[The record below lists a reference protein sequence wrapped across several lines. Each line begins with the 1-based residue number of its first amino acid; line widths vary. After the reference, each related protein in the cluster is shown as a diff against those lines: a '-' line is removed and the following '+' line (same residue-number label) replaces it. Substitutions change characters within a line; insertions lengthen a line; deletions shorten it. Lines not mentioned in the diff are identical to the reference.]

1 MNKNKFA
8 LQILVLL
15 FIVISFIACDK
26 DFSALESDII
36 SSDVATNF
44 DVLQMSETNPEFT
57 DIITYTDVLEP
68 VQTNGLNLNSIG
80 IYDDVAYGR
89 TTNSFVSQLTTST
102 FTSDFG
108 EQVKIDSVVLYLPYF
123 SSIEDIDDDEN
134 ITYEI
139 DSVFGR
145 EPFRLSLFESNY
157 FIRDFDPDAEFDEIQ
172 PYFSNMS
179 ASTSEMI
186 SETSLE
192 GVELT
197 FVDYNED
204 TGNFDPI
211 DNTIEISEDGY
222 ILTSVEENEDGEEEV
237 TSRRQ
242 FPGIRVLLDTTFWHN
257 KIISKAG
264 DPVLEGQN
272 AFSEYFRGL
281 YFKAEPI
288 NDDGS
293 FIIFNTAGPAGQTS
307 NITIYYTRLIAN
319 SDEEDATEQ
328 ATYTLNFGPNNIN
341 FITNEFTTVINDGD
355 NVNGDARLFLKGG
368 EGAVAKFKLFNGT
381 DLDDDDDT
389 MNTFEAWKSDFVE
402 TDSEGKFV
410 RAKRIINEANL
421 VFYVDQNLVDG
432 DEPDRLY
439 LYDVDNKQPLDD
451 YFLDISNSGLP
462 SLSKTTHLGP
472 LERVDDE
479 PDGDGIRYK
488 FRITEHINNLLL
500 RDSTNVELGLAVS
513 LNVNMEEI
521 VLQRQVQTEDNS
533 EFTVPVSSV
542 FSPRGTVLH
551 GNNTEDPTK
560 KVYLEIYYTEP
571 NN

>member
-8 LQILVLL
+8 LQLGVLCFLVT
-15 FIVISFIACDK
+15 SFIACDK
-26 DFSALESDII
+26 DFSTLESDII
-36 SSDVATNF
+36 TSDVATNF
-44 DVLQMSETNPEFT
+44 DVLRMSETNPEFT
-57 DIITYTDVLEP
+57 DIITYTDVIEP
-68 VQTNGLNLNSIG
+68 VQTNGLGLNSIG

-89 TTNSFVSQLTTST
+89 TTTSFVSQLTTSS
-102 FTSDFG
+102 FISDFG

-186 SETSLE
+186 SEASLE

-204 TGNFDPI
+204 TGEFDPI
-211 DNTIEISEDGY
+211 DNTIEISEEGY
-222 ILTSVEENEDGEEEV
+222 VLTASEENEDGEEEV
-237 TSRRQ
+237 TSRNQ

-272 AFSEYFRGL
+272 TFSEYFRGL

-293 FIIFNTAGPAGQTS
+293 FIILNTAGQTS

-319 SDEEDATEQ
+319 SDEEGATEQ
-328 ATYTLNFGPNNIN
+328 STYTLNFGPNRIN
-341 FITNEFTTVINDGD
+341 FINNEFTTVITDGD
-355 NVNGDARLFLKGG
+355 DVNGDARLFLKGG
-368 EGAVAKFKLFNGT
+368 EGSIAKFKLFNGT

-402 TDSEGKFV
+402 TDSEGNFV
-410 RAKRIINEANL
+410 RAKRIVNEANL

-432 DEPDRLY
+432 DEPDRLF

-451 YFLDISNSGLP
+451 YFIDISNSGLP
-462 SLSKTTHLGP
+462 SLSKSTHLGP
-472 LERVDDE
+472 LQRVDDE
-479 PDGDGIRYK
+479 PDGDGIKYK
-488 FRITEHINNLLL
+488 FTITEHINNLLL

-513 LNVNMEEI
+513 LNVNLEDL
-521 VLQRQVQTEDNS
+521 VTQRQVQTGDNS
-533 EFTVPVSSV
+533 DFTVPVSSV
-542 FSPRGTVLH
+542 ISPRGTVLH
-551 GNNTEDPTK
+551 GSNTEDSAK

>member
-8 LQILVLL
+8 LQLGVLCFLVT
-15 FIVISFIACDK
+15 SFIACDN
-26 DFSALESDII
+26 DFSTLESDII
-36 SSDVATNF
+36 TSDVATNF
-44 DVLQMSETNPEFT
+44 DVLRMSETNPEFT
-57 DIITYTDVLEP
+57 DIITYTDVIEP
-68 VQTNGLNLNSIG
+68 VQTNGLGLNSIG

-89 TTNSFVSQLTTST
+89 TTTSFVSQLTTSS
-102 FTSDFG
+102 FISDFG
-108 EQVKIDSVVLYLPYF
+108 EQVKIDSVVLYLPFF
-123 SSIEDIDDDEN
+123 SSIEDIDDEEN

-157 FIRDFDPDAEFDEIQ
+157 FIRDFDPDAEFDQIQ

-186 SETSLE
+186 SEASLE

-204 TGNFDPI
+204 TGEFDPI
-211 DNTIEISEDGY
+211 DNTIEISEEGY
-222 ILTSVEENEDGEEEV
+222 VLTASEENEDGEEEV
-237 TSRRQ
+237 TSRNQ

-272 AFSEYFRGL
+272 TFSEYFRGL
-281 YFKAEPI
+281 YFKAEPL

-293 FIIFNTAGPAGQTS
+293 FIILNTAGQTS

-319 SDEEDATEQ
+319 SDEEGATEQ
-328 ATYTLNFGPNNIN
+328 ATYTLNFGPNRIN
-341 FITNEFTTVINDGD
+341 FINNEFTTVITDGD
-355 NVNGDARLFLKGG
+355 DVNGDARLFLKGG
-368 EGAVAKFKLFNGT
+368 EGSIAKFKLFNGT

-402 TDSEGKFV
+402 TDSEGNFV
-410 RAKRIINEANL
+410 RAKRIVNEANL

-451 YFLDISNSGLP
+451 YFIDISNSGLP
-462 SLSKTTHLGP
+462 SLSKSTHLGP
-472 LERVDDE
+472 LQRVDDE
-479 PDGDGIRYK
+479 PDGDGIKYK
-488 FRITEHINNLLL
+488 FTITEHINNLLL

-513 LNVNMEEI
+513 LNVNLEDL
-521 VLQRQVQTEDNS
+521 VTQRQVQTGDNS
-533 EFTVPVSSV
+533 DFTVPVSSV
-542 FSPRGTVLH
+542 ISPRGTVLH
-551 GNNTEDPTK
+551 GSNTEDSAK

>member
-8 LQILVLL
+8 LQLGVLCFLVT
-15 FIVISFIACDK
+15 SFIACDK
-26 DFSALESDII
+26 DFSTLESDII
-36 SSDVATNF
+36 TSDVATNF
-44 DVLQMSETNPEFT
+44 DVLRMSETNPEFT
-57 DIITYTDVLEP
+57 DIITYTDVIEP
-68 VQTNGLNLNSIG
+68 VQTNGLGLNSIG

-89 TTNSFVSQLTTST
+89 TTTSFVSQLTTSS
-102 FTSDFG
+102 FISDFG

-186 SETSLE
+186 SEASLE

-204 TGNFDPI
+204 TGEFDPI
-211 DNTIEISEDGY
+211 DNTIEISEEGY
-222 ILTSVEENEDGEEEV
+222 VLTASEENEDGEEEV
-237 TSRRQ
+237 TSRNQ

-272 AFSEYFRGL
+272 TFSEYFRGL

-293 FIIFNTAGPAGQTS
+293 FIILNTAGQTS

-319 SDEEDATEQ
+319 SDEEGATEQ
-328 ATYTLNFGPNNIN
+328 STYTLNFGPNRIN
-341 FITNEFTTVINDGD
+341 FINNEFTTVITDGD
-355 NVNGDARLFLKGG
+355 DVNGDARLFLKGG
-368 EGAVAKFKLFNGT
+368 EGSIAKFKLFNGT
-381 DLDDDDDT
+381 DLDDDDDS

-402 TDSEGKFV
+402 TDSEGNFV
-410 RAKRIINEANL
+410 RAKRIVNEANL

-451 YFLDISNSGLP
+451 YFIDISNSGLP
-462 SLSKTTHLGP
+462 SLSKSTHLGP
-472 LERVDDE
+472 LQRVDDE
-479 PDGDGIRYK
+479 PDGDGIKYK
-488 FRITEHINNLLL
+488 FTITEHINNLLL

-513 LNVNMEEI
+513 LNVNLEDL
-521 VLQRQVQTEDNS
+521 VTQRQVQTGDNS
-533 EFTVPVSSV
+533 DFTVPVSSV
-542 FSPRGTVLH
+542 ISPRGTVLH
-551 GNNTEDPTK
+551 GSNTEDSAK

>member
-1 MNKNKFA
+1 MNKNKFT
-8 LQILVLL
+8 LQLGVLCFLVT
-15 FIVISFIACDK
+15 SFIACDK
-26 DFSALESDII
+26 DFSTLESDII
-36 SSDVATNF
+36 TSDVATNF
-44 DVLQMSETNPEFT
+44 DVLRMSETNPEFT
-57 DIITYTDVLEP
+57 DIITYTDVIEP
-68 VQTNGLNLNSIG
+68 VQTNGLGLNSIG

-89 TTNSFVSQLTTST
+89 TTTSFVSQLTTSS
-102 FTSDFG
+102 FISDFG

-186 SETSLE
+186 SEASLE

-204 TGNFDPI
+204 TGEFDPI
-211 DNTIEISEDGY
+211 DNTIEISEEGY
-222 ILTSVEENEDGEEEV
+222 VLTASEENEDGEEEV
-237 TSRRQ
+237 TSRNQ

-272 AFSEYFRGL
+272 TFSEYFRGL

-293 FIIFNTAGPAGQTS
+293 FIILNTAGQTS

-319 SDEEDATEQ
+319 SDEEGATEQ
-328 ATYTLNFGPNNIN
+328 STYTLNFGPNRIN
-341 FITNEFTTVINDGD
+341 FINNEFTTVITDGD
-355 NVNGDARLFLKGG
+355 DVNGDARLFLKGG
-368 EGAVAKFKLFNGT
+368 EGSIAKFKLFNGT
-381 DLDDDDDT
+381 DLDDDDDS

-402 TDSEGKFV
+402 TDSEGNFV
-410 RAKRIINEANL
+410 RAKRIVNEANL

-451 YFLDISNSGLP
+451 YFIDISNSGLP
-462 SLSKTTHLGP
+462 SLSKSTHLGP
-472 LERVDDE
+472 LQRVDDE
-479 PDGDGIRYK
+479 PDGDGIKYK
-488 FRITEHINNLLL
+488 FTITEHINNLLL

-513 LNVNMEEI
+513 LNVNLEDL
-521 VLQRQVQTEDNS
+521 VTQRQVQTGDNS
-533 EFTVPVSSV
+533 DFTVPVSSV
-542 FSPRGTVLH
+542 ISPRGTVLH
-551 GNNTEDPTK
+551 GSNTEDSAK

>member
-8 LQILVLL
+8 LQLGVLCFLVT
-15 FIVISFIACDK
+15 SFIACDK
-26 DFSALESDII
+26 DFSTLESDII
-36 SSDVATNF
+36 TSDVATNF
-44 DVLQMSETNPEFT
+44 DVLRMSETNPEFT
-57 DIITYTDVLEP
+57 DIITYTDVIEP
-68 VQTNGLNLNSIG
+68 VQTNGLGLNSIG

-89 TTNSFVSQLTTST
+89 TTTSFVSQLTTSS
-102 FTSDFG
+102 FISDFG

-179 ASTSEMI
+179 ASTSEII
-186 SETSLE
+186 SEASLE

-204 TGNFDPI
+204 TGEFDPI
-211 DNTIEISEDGY
+211 DNTIEISEEGY
-222 ILTSVEENEDGEEEV
+222 VLTASEENEDGEEEV
-237 TSRRQ
+237 TSRNQ

-272 AFSEYFRGL
+272 TFSEYFRGL

-293 FIIFNTAGPAGQTS
+293 FIILNTAGQTS

-319 SDEEDATEQ
+319 SDEEGATEQ
-328 ATYTLNFGPNNIN
+328 ATYTLNFGPNRIN
-341 FITNEFTTVINDGD
+341 FINNEFTTVINDGD
-355 NVNGDARLFLKGG
+355 DVNGDARLFLKGG
-368 EGAVAKFKLFNGT
+368 EGSIAKFKLFNGT
-381 DLDDDDDT
+381 DLDDDDDS

-402 TDSEGKFV
+402 TDSEGNFV
-410 RAKRIINEANL
+410 RAKRIVNEANL

-432 DEPDRLY
+432 DEPDRLF

-451 YFLDISNSGLP
+451 YFIDISNSGLP
-462 SLSKTTHLGP
+462 SLSKSTHLGP
-472 LERVDDE
+472 LQRVDDE
-479 PDGDGIRYK
+479 PDGDGIKYK
-488 FRITEHINNLLL
+488 FTITEHINNLLL

-513 LNVNMEEI
+513 LNVNLEDL
-521 VLQRQVQTEDNS
+521 VTQRQVQTGDNS
-533 EFTVPVSSV
+533 DFTVPVSSV
-542 FSPRGTVLH
+542 ISPRGTVLH
-551 GNNTEDPTK
+551 GSNTEDSAK
-560 KVYLEIYYTEP
+560 KVYLEIYYNEP

>member
-1 MNKNKFA
+1 MT
-8 LQILVLL
+8 
-15 FIVISFIACDK
+15 SFIACDK
-26 DFSALESDII
+26 DFSTLESDII
-36 SSDVATNF
+36 TSDVATNF
-44 DVLQMSETNPEFT
+44 DVLRMSETNPEFT
-57 DIITYTDVLEP
+57 DIITYTDVIEP
-68 VQTNGLNLNSIG
+68 VQTNGLGLNSIG

-89 TTNSFVSQLTTST
+89 TTTSFVSQLTTSS
-102 FTSDFG
+102 FISDFG

-179 ASTSEMI
+179 ASTSEII
-186 SETSLE
+186 SEASLE

-204 TGNFDPI
+204 TGEFDPI
-211 DNTIEISEDGY
+211 DNTIEISEEGY
-222 ILTSVEENEDGEEEV
+222 VLTASEENEDGEEEV
-237 TSRRQ
+237 TSRNQ

-272 AFSEYFRGL
+272 TFSEYFRGL

-293 FIIFNTAGPAGQTS
+293 FIILNTAGQTS

-319 SDEEDATEQ
+319 SDEEGATEQ
-328 ATYTLNFGPNNIN
+328 ATYTLNFGPNRIN
-341 FITNEFTTVINDGD
+341 FINNEFTTVINDGD
-355 NVNGDARLFLKGG
+355 DVNGDARLFLKGG
-368 EGAVAKFKLFNGT
+368 EGSIAKFKLFNGT
-381 DLDDDDDT
+381 DLDDDDDS

-402 TDSEGKFV
+402 TDSEGNFV
-410 RAKRIINEANL
+410 RAKRIVNEANL

-432 DEPDRLY
+432 DEPDRLF

-451 YFLDISNSGLP
+451 YFIDISNSGLP
-462 SLSKTTHLGP
+462 SLSKSTHLGP
-472 LERVDDE
+472 LQRVDDE
-479 PDGDGIRYK
+479 PDGDGIKYK
-488 FRITEHINNLLL
+488 FTITEHINNLLL

-513 LNVNMEEI
+513 LNVNLEDL
-521 VLQRQVQTEDNS
+521 VTQRQVQTGDNS
-533 EFTVPVSSV
+533 DFTVPVSSV
-542 FSPRGTVLH
+542 ISPRGTVLH
-551 GNNTEDPTK
+551 GSNTEDSAK

>member
-8 LQILVLL
+8 LQLGVLCFLVT
-15 FIVISFIACDK
+15 SFIACDK
-26 DFSALESDII
+26 DFSTLESDII
-36 SSDVATNF
+36 TSDVATNF
-44 DVLQMSETNPEFT
+44 DVLRMSETNPEFT
-57 DIITYTDVLEP
+57 DIITYTDVIEP
-68 VQTNGLNLNSIG
+68 VQTNGLGLNSIG

-89 TTNSFVSQLTTST
+89 TTTSFVSQLTTSS
-102 FTSDFG
+102 FISDFG

-179 ASTSEMI
+179 ASTSEII
-186 SETSLE
+186 SEASLE

-204 TGNFDPI
+204 TGEFDPI
-211 DNTIEISEDGY
+211 DNTIEISEEGY
-222 ILTSVEENEDGEEEV
+222 VLTASEENEDGEEEV
-237 TSRRQ
+237 TSRNQ

-272 AFSEYFRGL
+272 TFSEYFRGL

-293 FIIFNTAGPAGQTS
+293 FIILNTAGQTS

-319 SDEEDATEQ
+319 SDEEGATEQ
-328 ATYTLNFGPNNIN
+328 ATYTLNFGPNRIN
-341 FITNEFTTVINDGD
+341 FINNEFTTVINDGD
-355 NVNGDARLFLKGG
+355 DVNGDARLFLKGG
-368 EGAVAKFKLFNGT
+368 EGSIAKFKLFNGT
-381 DLDDDDDT
+381 DLDDDDDS

-402 TDSEGKFV
+402 TDSEGNFV
-410 RAKRIINEANL
+410 RAKRIVNEANL

-432 DEPDRLY
+432 DEPDRLF

-451 YFLDISNSGLP
+451 YFIDISNSGLP
-462 SLSKTTHLGP
+462 SLSKSTHLGP
-472 LERVDDE
+472 LQRVDDE
-479 PDGDGIRYK
+479 PDGDGIKYK
-488 FRITEHINNLLL
+488 FTITEHINNLLL

-513 LNVNMEEI
+513 LNVNLEDL
-521 VLQRQVQTEDNS
+521 VTQRQVQTGDNS
-533 EFTVPVSSV
+533 DFTVPVSSV
-542 FSPRGTVLH
+542 ISPRGTVLH
-551 GNNTEDPTK
+551 GSNTEDSAK

>member
-8 LQILVLL
+8 LQLGVLCFLVT
-15 FIVISFIACDK
+15 SFIACDK
-26 DFSALESDII
+26 DFSTLESDII
-36 SSDVATNF
+36 TSDVATNF
-44 DVLQMSETNPEFT
+44 DVLRMSETNPEFT
-57 DIITYTDVLEP
+57 DIITYTDVIEP
-68 VQTNGLNLNSIG
+68 VQTNGLGLNSIG

-89 TTNSFVSQLTTST
+89 TTTSFVSQLTTSS
-102 FTSDFG
+102 FISDFG

-186 SETSLE
+186 SEASLE

-204 TGNFDPI
+204 TGEFDPI
-211 DNTIEISEDGY
+211 DNTIEISEEGY
-222 ILTSVEENEDGEEEV
+222 ILTASEENEDGEEEV
-237 TSRRQ
+237 TSRNQ

-272 AFSEYFRGL
+272 TFSEYFRGL

-293 FIIFNTAGPAGQTS
+293 FIILNTAGQTS

-319 SDEEDATEQ
+319 SDEEGATEQ
-328 ATYTLNFGPNNIN
+328 ATYTLNFGPNRIN
-341 FITNEFTTVINDGD
+341 FINNEFTTVITDGD
-355 NVNGDARLFLKGG
+355 DVNGDARLFLKGG
-368 EGAVAKFKLFNGT
+368 EGSIAKFKLFNGT

-402 TDSEGKFV
+402 TDSEGNFV
-410 RAKRIINEANL
+410 RAKRIVNEANL
-421 VFYVDQNLVDG
+421 VFYVDRQL
-432 DEPDRLY
+432 
-439 LYDVDNKQPLDD
+439 K
-451 YFLDISNSGLP
+451 
-462 SLSKTTHLGP
+462 
-472 LERVDDE
+472 
-479 PDGDGIRYK
+479 
-488 FRITEHINNLLL
+488 LL
-500 RDSTNVELGLAVS
+500 
-513 LNVNMEEI
+513 
-521 VLQRQVQTEDNS
+521 
-533 EFTVPVSSV
+533 
-542 FSPRGTVLH
+542 
-551 GNNTEDPTK
+551 
-560 KVYLEIYYTEP
+560 
-571 NN
+571 

>member
-8 LQILVLL
+8 LQLGVLCFLVT
-15 FIVISFIACDK
+15 SFIACDK
-26 DFSALESDII
+26 DFSTLESDII
-36 SSDVATNF
+36 TSDVATNF
-44 DVLQMSETNPEFT
+44 DVLRMSETNPEFT
-57 DIITYTDVLEP
+57 DIITYTDVIEP
-68 VQTNGLNLNSIG
+68 VQTNGLGLNSIG

-89 TTNSFVSQLTTST
+89 TTTSFVSQLTTSS
-102 FTSDFG
+102 FISDFG

-145 EPFRLSLFESNY
+145 EPFRLSLYESNY

-186 SETSLE
+186 SEASLE

-204 TGNFDPI
+204 TGEFDPI
-211 DNTIEISEDGY
+211 DNTIEISEEGY
-222 ILTSVEENEDGEEEV
+222 VLTASEENEDGEEEV
-237 TSRRQ
+237 TSRNQ

-272 AFSEYFRGL
+272 TFSEYFRGL

-293 FIIFNTAGPAGQTS
+293 FIILNTAGQTS

-319 SDEEDATEQ
+319 SDEEGATEQ
-328 ATYTLNFGPNNIN
+328 ATYTLNFGPNRIN
-341 FITNEFTTVINDGD
+341 FINNEFTTVITDGD
-355 NVNGDARLFLKGG
+355 DVNGDARLFLKGG
-368 EGAVAKFKLFNGT
+368 EGSIAKFKLFNGT

-402 TDSEGKFV
+402 TDSEGNFV
-410 RAKRIINEANL
+410 RAKRIVNEANL

-451 YFLDISNSGLP
+451 YFIDISNSGLP
-462 SLSKTTHLGP
+462 SLSKSTHLGP
-472 LERVDDE
+472 LQRVDDE
-479 PDGDGIRYK
+479 PDGDGIKYK
-488 FRITEHINNLLL
+488 FTITEHINNLLL
-500 RDSTNVELGLAVS
+500 RDSTNVELGLSVS
-513 LNVNMEEI
+513 LNVNLEDL
-521 VLQRQVQTEDNS
+521 VTQRQVQTGDNS
-533 EFTVPVSSV
+533 DFTVPVSSV
-542 FSPRGTVLH
+542 ISPRGTVLH
-551 GNNTEDPTK
+551 GSNTEDSAK

>member
-1 MNKNKFA
+1 MNKNKFT
-8 LQILVLL
+8 LQLGVLCFLVT
-15 FIVISFIACDK
+15 SFIACDK
-26 DFSALESDII
+26 DFSTLESDII
-36 SSDVATNF
+36 TSDVATNF
-44 DVLQMSETNPEFT
+44 DVLRMSETNPEFT
-57 DIITYTDVLEP
+57 DIITYTDVIEP
-68 VQTNGLNLNSIG
+68 VQTNGLGLNSIG

-89 TTNSFVSQLTTST
+89 TTTSFVSQLTTSS
-102 FTSDFG
+102 FISDFG

-186 SETSLE
+186 SEASLE

-204 TGNFDPI
+204 TGEFDPI
-211 DNTIEISEDGY
+211 DNTIEISEEGY
-222 ILTSVEENEDGEEEV
+222 VLTASEENEDGEEEV
-237 TSRRQ
+237 TSRNQ

-272 AFSEYFRGL
+272 TFSEYFRGL
-281 YFKAEPI
+281 YFKVEPI

-293 FIIFNTAGPAGQTS
+293 FIILNTAGQTS

-319 SDEEDATEQ
+319 SDEEGATEQ
-328 ATYTLNFGPNNIN
+328 STYTLNFGPNRIN
-341 FITNEFTTVINDGD
+341 FINNEFTTVITDGD
-355 NVNGDARLFLKGG
+355 DVNGDARLFLKGG
-368 EGAVAKFKLFNGT
+368 EGSIAKFKLFNGT
-381 DLDDDDDT
+381 DLDDDDDS

-402 TDSEGKFV
+402 TDSEGNFV
-410 RAKRIINEANL
+410 RAKRIVNEANL

-451 YFLDISNSGLP
+451 YFIDISNSGLP
-462 SLSKTTHLGP
+462 SLSKSTHLGP
-472 LERVDDE
+472 LQRVDDE
-479 PDGDGIRYK
+479 PDGDGIKYK
-488 FRITEHINNLLL
+488 FTITEHINNLLL

-513 LNVNMEEI
+513 LNVNLEDL
-521 VLQRQVQTEDNS
+521 VTQRQVQTGDNS
-533 EFTVPVSSV
+533 DFTVPVSSV
-542 FSPRGTVLH
+542 ISPRGTVLH
-551 GNNTEDPTK
+551 GSNTEDSAK